1 MPYAFSSTEKKFQV
15 IPGKKPSPENVMI
28 EETGTVIELKGP
40 STAIVLCQ
48 KGSFCEQCAA
58 LDACRMGDD
67 NTSMQVEA
75 HNTVAAEV
83 GDRVVLSVSSK
94 TFLTSSFVVYIV
106 PIIFLLIG
114 GLIGQYIGETVITD
128 LPAQLL
134 SALFGVSFLVG
145 AFLTIRVGSR
155 ALKRE
160 YYLPRIVRILRDD

>member
-1 MPYAFSSTEKKFQV
+1 
-15 IPGKKPSPENVMI
+15 
-28 EETGTVIELKGP
+28 
-40 STAIVLCQ
+40 
-48 KGSFCEQCAA
+48 
-58 LDACRMGDD
+58 MGDD

-83 GDRVVLSVSSK
+83 GDRVVLAVTSK

-106 PIIFLLIG
+106 PIIFLLVG

-145 AFLTIRVGSR
+145 AFLTIKIGSR
-155 ALKRE
+155 ALTRE
-160 YYLPRIVRILRDD
+160 YYLPRIVRILYDD